1 MHVVAHD
8 TNPNGKSEKL
18 AASNSTSHADRDHS
32 IYLSVPANLFVAPAM
47 RRGGSRRKTRTN
59 PSSQK
64 NHRPS
69 RTAPRKIVKSLAEY
83 VEEIDSLE
91 SKNGLDLILFR
102 GQRERDRPLV
112 PKIGRGQTRLKG
124 QNQAD
129 LGKVEKRL
137 LELFKQLSVPFLHS
151 TPENDLEWLAIA
163 QHHGLPTR
171 LLDWTTNALAALW
184 FAVRKESVRDKSQN
198 EKKRGSVWILNPLDK
213 DFVPSEAKV
222 SPFEI
227 EQTRVYRPRHFTE
240 RLIAQAGYFTIH
252 CFHQNTSSFTPIEKD
267 LRLGKRLME
276 IQIEPDAFSDLR
288 DNLERHGVSDLTMF
302 PDLEGVCRYITWNN
316 SLLCDEIDPPN
327 ILLNQGK

>member
-1 MHVVAHD
+1 MHVVVHD
-8 TNPNGKSEKL
+8 TNPNGKPEKL
-18 AASNSTSHADRDHS
+18 AALNSTSRADRDHS
-32 IYLSVPANLFVAPAM
+32 ICLSVPANRFAAPAM

-59 PSSQK
+59 PS
-64 NHRPS
+64 
-69 RTAPRKIVKSLAEY
+69 
-83 VEEIDSLE
+83 
-91 SKNGLDLILFR
+91 
-102 GQRERDRPLV
+102 
-112 PKIGRGQTRLKG
+112 
-124 QNQAD
+124 
-129 LGKVEKRL
+129 
-137 LELFKQLSVPFLHS
+137 
-151 TPENDLEWLAIA
+151 
-163 QHHGLPTR
+163 
-171 LLDWTTNALAALW
+171 
-184 FAVRKESVRDKSQN
+184 SQN

-222 SPFEI
+222 NPFEI
-227 EQTRVYRPRHFTE
+227 EQTQVYRPRHFTE

-316 SLLCDEIDPPN
+316 SLLRDEIDPPN